1 MMPNMASAAAI
12 GFDVYGTLV
21 DPLGISGELR
31 RFVGDDADRMAQLWR
46 TTQLEYTWRRSLMGL
61 YEPFSTCTAQA
72 LEYASRS
79 LGHQL
84 APDEVAGLLKAYR
97 ELPAFADAAQGL
109 ARMRD
114 GGNRMVAFS
123 NGEAAFVR
131 AVLTHAGLLPL
142 LADVVSVDEVK
153 AYKPAPAVYR
163 HLAERTGTSMSETWL
178 VSSNPFDVI
187 GAKAAGLRAAWIRR
201 NPQAI
206 LDPWGIEAD
215 VVVAD
220 LVELSERLR

>member
-1 MMPNMASAAAI
+1 MMPGMATV

-21 DPLGISGELR
+21 DPLGISVELR
-31 RFVGDDADRMAQLWR
+31 RFVGEDADRVAQLWR

-79 LGHQL
+79 LGHEL
-84 APDEVAGLLKAYR
+84 APDEVAALLQAYR
-97 ELPAFADAAQGL
+97 ELPAFPDAAQGL

-114 GGNRMVAFS
+114 GGHRMVAFS

-131 AVLTHAGLLPL
+131 AVLTHAGLLAL
-142 LADVVSVDEVK
+142 LAEVVSVDEIK

-163 HLAERTGTSMSETWL
+163 HLADRMGTAM
-178 VSSNPFDVI
+178 
-187 GAKAAGLRAAWIRR
+187 
-201 NPQAI
+201 
-206 LDPWGIEAD
+206 
-215 VVVAD
+215 
-220 LVELSERLR
+220 

>member
-1 MMPNMASAAAI
+1 MMPGMATV

-31 RFVGDDADRMAQLWR
+31 RFVGDDADRVAQLWR

-61 YEPFSTCTAQA
+61 YEPFSTCTVQA
-72 LEYASRS
+72 LEYASLSIGYR
-79 LGHQL
+79 L
-84 APDEVAGLLKAYR
+84 APEAVAALLQAYR
-97 ELPAFADAAQGL
+97 ELPAFPDAAQGL
-109 ARMRD
+109 ARMRES
-114 GGNRMVAFS
+114 GHRMVAFS

-163 HLAERTGTSMSETWL
+163 HLAQRTGTPMSETWL

-187 GAKAAGLRAAWIRR
+187 GAKAAGLCAAWIRR
-201 NPQAI
+201 NSRAI

-215 VVVAD
+215 LVVAD
-220 LVELSERLR
+220 LVELGERLT